1 MEARAVLRQVRI
13 SPQKGRL
20 VADLIRGKQVEQAFA
35 ILKFTP
41 KKAARILTKTLR
53 SAVANATDTQ
63 KRKKGITVT

>member
-41 KKAARILTKTLR
+41 KNKDQRPAFFFAAYSTASTMC
-53 SAVANATDTQ
+53 
-63 KRKKGITVT
+63 